1 MRSWL
6 VCSAVALLIVQPAA
20 HAQNKC
26 VDAKGKVTYQQD
38 PCPGSVRAP
47 VQAPAAPV
55 KPAAAPASQSRT
67 QAAALAEQGRCVS
80 DWETIAAAL
89 QRSREEIAGQ
99 RGRGEDTS
107 REEQVSRQY
116 METSVPRFL
125 SACGKFGFDEPRDEQ
140 MIQINAAAARGLQRR
155 IDEARGAIDAAATR
169 EAKEAA
175 AAEPKQRASIES
187 CPKAAREL
195 SQKRAALAQL
205 SPERRADEEGA
216 VGDFDRAYRKQCTK
230 E

>member
-6 VCSAVALLIVQPAA
+6 VSAVALLVVMPAA

-47 VQAPAAPV
+47 AQAPVAPA
-55 KPAAAPASQSRT
+55 KPAAAPAQSRN
-67 QAAALAEQGRCVS
+67 QAAALAEQQRCVS

-99 RGRGEDTS
+99 RARGEDSS

-125 SACGKFGFDEPRDEQ
+125 SACGKYGFDEPRDEQ

-155 IDEARGAIDAAATR
+155 IDESRQESDVAASR
-169 EAKEAA
+169 EAAKEAA
-175 AAEPKQRASIES
+175 AAAAKPRATLDTD
-187 CPKAAREL
+187 CRKAGRQL
-195 SQKRAALAQL
+195 SQRRAGLAQL
-205 SPERRADEEGA
+205 PPERRADEEGA
-216 VGDFDRAYRKQCTK
+216 VNDLDRLYRKECSK
-230 E
+230 D